1 MKKTIKVSC
10 GVLALSVGLFLP
22 SSVLAV
28 EAPEVDKF
36 EKVVSESQ
44 VQNKDKQ
51 QEAMQENE
59 SKQLE
64 KDVPEV
70 KTEQETDKKAEK
82 APEETVK
89 PKEAV
94 KAEDEKDEKAVVK
107 KDAKVTT
114 PLAVAK
120 ANLSVEVNSSVTP
133 AYFAEAKP
141 GVALS
146 FKAKPVLSTIGK
158 KSVVIEATD
167 GTTTEEVTVSYTV
180 VDTKAPVLNL
190 VENNPEFG
198 VDEEWFAEELV
209 DVSDNSDNYEVFFAD
224 GSETLNTSKAGTF
237 SAVIVA
243 RDAAGNESRITL
255 TYTVIDEEAFD
266 YEAPQIDPVKSTA
279 TDVYGKTKPNAHV
292 QMASEDGVVI
302 GEALADANGNF
313 HIHLATPLKSGSVV
327 FIWSFI
333 LETGEVSDVGVYTYG
348 NMSLLENKG
357 IKPVQAVK
365 NPVKSAKPAKPV
377 VKTVAKQ
384 ADPAA
389 LPKTGDAETGGLA
402 AAGTLLAVLAGLY
415 LRKRN

>member
-10 GVLALSVGLFLP
+10 GVLALSMGLFLP

-28 EAPEVDKF
+28 EAPEVDKA

-51 QEAMQENE
+51 QDAAQENE

-70 KTEQETDKKAEK
+70 KAEQETDKKAEK

-94 KAEDEKDEKAVVK
+94 KAEDEKTVVK

-133 AYFAEAKP
+133 AYFAEAKS

-146 FKAKPVLSTIGK
+146 FKANPVLSTIGK

-167 GTTTEEVTVSYTV
+167 GTTTEEITVSYTV
-180 VDTKAPVLNL
+180 VDTKAPVLSL
-190 VENNPEFG
+190 VENNPEFSL
-198 VDEEWFAEELV
+198 DEEWFADELV

-224 GSETLNTSKAGTF
+224 GSKTLNTSKAGTF

-255 TYTVIDEEAFD
+255 TYTVIDEDTFD
-266 YEAPQIDPVKSTA
+266 YEAPRIDPVKSTA
-279 TDVYGKTKPNAHV
+279 TDVYGTTKPNAYV
-292 QMASEDGVVI
+292 QLANEDGVVI

-327 FIWSFI
+327 LIWSFI
-333 LETGEVSDVGVYTYG
+333 LETGEVSDIGVYTYG
-348 NMSLLENKG
+348 HMSLLENKG
-357 IKPVQAVK
+357 IKPVQTVK
-365 NPVKSAKPAKPV
+365 KPVKPAKPAAPA
-377 VKTVAKQ
+377 VKTVAKK
-384 ADPAA
+384 ADSAA

-402 AAGTLLAVLAGLY
+402 AAGTLLAVLASLY

>member
-10 GVLALSVGLFLP
+10 GVLALSMGLFLP

-28 EAPEVDKF
+28 EAPEVDKA

-44 VQNKDKQ
+44 VQNEVKQ
-51 QEAMQENE
+51 QDAVQENE

-70 KTEQETDKKAEK
+70 KPEQGTDKQAEK
-82 APEETVK
+82 APQEAAK
-89 PKEAV
+89 PKESV
-94 KAEDEKDEKAVVK
+94 KADDKKAVAE

-133 AYFAEAKP
+133 AYFAEGKS

-146 FKAKPVLSTIGK
+146 FKANPVLSTIGK

-167 GTTTEEVTVSYTV
+167 GTTTEEITVSYTV
-180 VDTKAPVLNL
+180 VDTKAPVLSL
-190 VENNPEFG
+190 FENNLEFSL
-198 VDEEWFAEELV
+198 DEEWFADELV
-209 DVSDNSDNYEVFFAD
+209 DVLDNSGDYEVFFAD
-224 GSETLNTSKAGTF
+224 GSTTLNTSKAGTF

-243 RDAAGNESRITL
+243 RDAAGNESRVTL
-255 TYTVIDEEAFD
+255 TYTVIDDEDMFD
-266 YEAPQIDPVKSTA
+266 YAAPQIDPVKSTA
-279 TDVYGKTKPNAHV
+279 TDVYGTTKPNAHV
-292 QMASEDGVVI
+292 QLGNENGDVI
-302 GEALADANGNF
+302 GEAIADANGNF
-313 HIHLATPLKSGSVV
+313 HIHLATPLKSGSIVL
-327 FIWSFI
+327 IWSFI
-333 LETGEVSDVGVYTYG
+333 LETGEMSDIGVYTYG
-348 NMSLLENKG
+348 HTSLLENTG
-357 IKPVQAVK
+357 IKPLQTAK
-365 NPVKSAKPAKPV
+365 KPVKPAKPAAPV
-377 VKTVAKQ
+377 VKTVAKK